1 MADSIRLR
9 ASHRNGLT
17 TVRSIIRH
25 PMNTGFE
32 VDSNSGTLIPV
43 YFIKEVLCKHN
54 DTVVMRC
61 DWSRAV
67 SRNPYLSFSFEGA
80 KPGDTVSISWIDT
93 KGLSESATIK
103 IQ

>member
-1 MADSIRLR
+1 MATGIRLR
-9 ASHRNGLT
+9 ASYRDGLT

-32 VDSNSGTLIPV
+32 VDVEKGTVIPV
-43 YFIKEVLCKHN
+43 YFIREVLCKHN
-54 DTVVMRC
+54 DTIIMRC

-67 SRNPYLSFSFEGA
+67 SKNPYLSFSFEGA
-80 KPGDTVSISWIDT
+80 VPGDTVSISWVDT

>member
-9 ASHRNGLT
+9 ASYKNGLT

-32 VDSNSGTLIPV
+32 VDSNSGTVIPV

-54 DTVVMRC
+54 DNVVMRC

-67 SRNPYLSFSFEGA
+67 SKNPYLSFAFDGA
-80 KPGDTVSISWIDT
+80 IPGDTVSITWVDT

-103 IQ
+103 IP